1 MIAVAGGKGGCGKTT
16 TALGIA
22 GELAGPSPVT
32 LVDADVDMPDL
43 HVLTQT
49 PAAPGLDDLATDG
62 RIEQCR
68 HPATEEPGVYLVPA
82 GNGYTAVAPAL
93 RRLRAED
100 GHVIVDTAAGSSTTV
115 SEPIRV
121 ADRVVLVSTPTRESL
136 VDTAKTASLARAI
149 GTPILGLVINRSDGS
164 IDPGHLFDC
173 DVLTHVPTVSEEFP
187 HRVTRSSY
195 APVVRAIRK
204 RNT

>member
-32 LVDADVDMPDL
+32 LVDADVDMPDV

-49 PAAPGLDDLATDG
+49 PAAPGLDDLATG
-62 RIEQCR
+62 SRVENCC
-68 HPATEEPGVYLVPA
+68 HPAAEDPGVHVVPA
-82 GNGYTAVAPAL
+82 GNGCTAVAPAL
-93 RRLRAED
+93 RRLRSED
-100 GHVIVDTAAGSSTTV
+100 GHVVVDTAAGSSTTV
-115 SEPIRV
+115 TEPIRI
-121 ADRVVLVSTPTRESL
+121 ADRVLLVSTPTRESL

-149 GTPILGLVINRSDGS
+149 GTPILGLVVNRSDGS

-173 DVLTHVPTVSEEFP
+173 DVLTHVPTVSEDNP
-187 HRVTRSSY
+187 HHVTRSSY
-195 APVVRAIRK
+195 APVVRAISK